1 MTSLR
6 FTARLKVYPSP
17 LAVRFESAVWLKLAR
32 MLSKSTN
39 SRCFAVMGGDKR
51 VLHLFLLLVVLLV
64 VIVTASILVVLFHRL
79 GIALLVLGRKL
90 VVLLLGLGV
99 HSPPLLGGN
108 LRNLR
113 NLRLVALQVHADDLR
128 ARLIHE
134 EEIRRQVPL
143 RLVRILLL
151 LALLALLL
159 LGLARLGGHIRLHL
173 LGMAKLVLLGLLIP
187 GLLVRIG
194 HPPPNFRGSLDNL
207 RRLLRTSAELPVD
220 DVLAAAFVHPDHV
233 RGQGLL
239 RFDVRHLARSALH
252 RRRWGRLRG
261 LRGSDGCLGSRRG
274 LRRLCRHQEM
284 STQTQTLEP

>member
-79 GIALLVLGRKL
+79 GIALLVLGRKRL
-90 VVLLLGLGV
+90 ILLLGLGV
-99 HSPPLLGGN
+99 HSVPLLGGN
-108 LRNLR
+108 LRNGR
-113 NLRLVALQVHADDLR
+113 HLRLVALQVHADDLR
-128 ARLIHE
+128 ASLIHE
-134 EEIRRQVPL
+134 EEVRRQVPL

-159 LGLARLGGHIRLHL
+159 RGLACLGGHIRLHL
-173 LGMAKLVLLGLLIP
+173 LLMAELVLLGLLVP
-187 GLLVRIG
+187 LLLVCIG
-194 HPPPNFRGSLDNL
+194 HSLPDFPASLTNL
-207 RRLLRTSAELPVD
+207 RHLFGTSAELPGD
-220 DVLAAAFVHPDHV
+220 DFLATTFVKPDHV
-233 RGQGLL
+233 RTHGLL
-239 RFDVRHLARSALH
+239 RLDVRHLARNALH
-252 RRRWGRLRG
+252 RRRWSRLRG
-261 LRGSDGCLGSRRG
+261 LRGSDGCLGSRRR

-284 STQTQTLEP
+284 STQTQTL

>member
-51 VLHLFLLLVVLLV
+51 VLHLFLLLVVVLLL
-64 VIVTASILVVLFHRL
+64 VIVTASILLVLFHLL

-90 VVLLLGLGV
+90 IVLLLGLGV
-99 HSPPLLGGN
+99 HSLPLLAGN
-108 LRNLR
+108 LRNR
-113 NLRLVALQVHADDLR
+113 RHLRLVALQVHADDLR
-128 ARLIHE
+128 ARLINE

-159 LGLARLGGHIRLHL
+159 GGPARLGGHVRLHL
-173 LGMAKLVLLGLLIP
+173 LGMAELVLLGLLIP
-187 GLLVRIG
+187 RLLVRIG
-194 HPPPNFRGSLDNL
+194 HPPP
-207 RRLLRTSAELPVD
+207 TSA
-220 DVLAAAFVHPDHV
+220 
-233 RGQGLL
+233 
-239 RFDVRHLARSALH
+239 
-252 RRRWGRLRG
+252 
-261 LRGSDGCLGSRRG
+261 
-274 LRRLCRHQEM
+274 
-284 STQTQTLEP
+284 

>member
-79 GIALLVLGRKL
+79 GIVLLV
-90 VVLLLGLGV
+90 LGV

-113 NLRLVALQVHADDLR
+113 NLRLVALQVHAD
-128 ARLIHE
+128 
-134 EEIRRQVPL
+134 
-143 RLVRILLL
+143 
-151 LALLALLL
+151 
-159 LGLARLGGHIRLHL
+159 
-173 LGMAKLVLLGLLIP
+173 
-187 GLLVRIG
+187 
-194 HPPPNFRGSLDNL
+194 
-207 RRLLRTSAELPVD
+207 
-220 DVLAAAFVHPDHV
+220 
-233 RGQGLL
+233 
-239 RFDVRHLARSALH
+239 
-252 RRRWGRLRG
+252 
-261 LRGSDGCLGSRRG
+261 
-274 LRRLCRHQEM
+274 
-284 STQTQTLEP
+284 